1 LEDVDPELLQ
11 PPINILRLAVH
22 PGGLPKISS
31 MTAAC
36 NAPLIHKLKRRSREE
51 GDRALGE
58 LIGEVEAYLPD
69 HPPAG
74 AATQPVVSLELRTQL
89 GDVRLFTVIATL
101 GAPLEVTAANLAIE
115 TFLPIDDESAARLAE
130 LSGRSRAG

>member
-1 LEDVDPELLQ
+1 M
-11 PPINILRLAVH
+11 PI
-22 PGGLPKISS
+22 PGR
-31 MTAAC
+31 AAT
-36 NAPLIHKLKRRSREE
+36 SRICSE
-51 GDRALGE
+51 GDRALVE
-58 LIGEVEAYLPD
+58 LIGEVEAYLPAR
-69 HPPAG
+69 PPAG
-74 AATQPVVSLELRTQL
+74 TATQPVVSLELRTRL